1 SVISWSEIEEALST
15 TKGHRIVLLDTCRSA
30 NSYNRRLL
38 KDAFDASLV
47 IFSATDSKT
56 LAQEQP
62 ALGHGVFSYALIEG
76 LAGKA
81 DKLPQDGTVSITELA
96 AYVTSRV
103 ESLTH
108 NAQVPEIEAR
118 RLGDPK
124 IGSAGEKNFGGWL
137 CPIGPSD

>member
-1 SVISWSEIEEALST
+1 M
-15 TKGHRIVLLDTCRSA
+15 
-30 NSYNRRLL
+30 RL
-38 KDAFDASLV
+38 
-47 IFSATDSKT
+47 
-56 LAQEQP
+56 P
-62 ALGHGVFSYALIEG
+62 ALRARVELHRLAAF

-118 RLGDPK
+118 RLGDLK
-124 IGSAGEKNFGGWL
+124 IGSAGE
-137 CPIGPSD
+137 